1 MKAAP
6 ILAALL
12 SSLLPTF
19 GFNGNQIAIITPDQM
34 TTQRPD
40 FRSGNQK
47 AVLGPNLGSSGNQ
60 IVLITPENSG
70 NGNQDAKVIQNRSA
84 KGSGIQLP
92 SKGSFGVK
100 DRHSANSHFGGE
112 GKRIAKKDKSK
123 KGVRATHQIQ
133 NKKMIFGTQGPA
145 EINED
150 QLSLL

>member
-12 SSLLPTF
+12 SSLLLTF

-40 FRSGNQK
+40 FRSRNQK
-47 AVLGPNLGSSGNQ
+47 TVLGPNLGSSGNQ

-123 KGVRATHQIQ
+123 
-133 NKKMIFGTQGPA
+133 
-145 EINED
+145 NED
-150 QLSLL
+150 SGNIPSFGFGGLTKGRL

>member
-92 SKGSFGVK
+92 FKGSFGVK
-100 DRHSANSHFGGE
+100 DRHSAIVTLEVKGNE
-112 GKRIAKKDKSK
+112 LQKRTKVKKELEQPIKYKIK
-123 KGVRATHQIQ
+123 K
-133 NKKMIFGTQGPA
+133 
-145 EINED
+145 
-150 QLSLL
+150 

>member
-100 DRHSANSHFGGE
+100 DRHSAIVTLEVKGNE
-112 GKRIAKKDKSK
+112 LQKRTKVKKELEQPIKYKIK
-123 KGVRATHQIQ
+123 K
-133 NKKMIFGTQGPA
+133 
-145 EINED
+145 
-150 QLSLL
+150 